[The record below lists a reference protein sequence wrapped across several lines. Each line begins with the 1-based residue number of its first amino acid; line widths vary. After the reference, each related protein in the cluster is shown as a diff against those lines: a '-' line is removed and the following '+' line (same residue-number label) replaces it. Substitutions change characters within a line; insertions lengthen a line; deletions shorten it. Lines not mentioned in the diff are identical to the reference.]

1 MSSSEGNA
9 LGEETKSFWGKISYE
24 NDKDKDSTV
33 DSAAESKGAAAS
45 SIDDSMTEKE
55 TTPERKRLQV
65 EGSVIVGW
73 GLEPEP
79 VARFIMKEAEDDDE
93 VIDNYDED
101 EDDDEEEDEDDDD
114 NASDS
119 AHDGEWSSGNAF
131 Q

>member
-24 NDKDKDSTV
+24 NDKDKDITV

-45 SIDDSMTEKE
+45 SIDDSKTEKE

-101 EDDDEEEDEDDDD
+101 EDDGEGDEDDDD
-114 NASDS
+114 NVSDS
-119 AHDGEWSSGNAF
+119 SHDGEWSGGDVF